1 MNVDPKQINNLIK
14 IFCELDEE
22 YRGKALMEM
31 NGLFFEYMNEQDCKR
46 NNIPVTQEAK
56 RNFIADTKE
65 FAELLSGLS
74 KTQKASIVMYME
86 HLSPGSFTEE
96 NELEIKINH
105 RKITGTY

>member
-1 MNVDPKQINNLIK
+1 MD
-14 IFCELDEE
+14 C
-22 YRGKALMEM
+22 
-31 NGLFFEYMNEQDCKR
+31 FFEYMNEQDCKR

-105 RKITGTY
+105 RKITLREYIEKYLPDADVGEAKEIYREFGTYAKN